1 MSVAVEGRRV
11 ALREFR
17 EEDVAAVDVW
27 HEEAVQVAYGGVPHP
42 GPLHHGRQVSRP
54 RERGERSGEW
64 TIEEDR
70 ALVVELVEEP
80 EPIGM
85 AEYDVGD
92 GWLTVRFIAL
102 AKPYRGWGYG
112 SEAVRLLEEEAIR
125 RGMAE
130 RFRAEVDAR
139 NGLGL
144 YFWLRLGYR
153 PEAGSAG
160 VLRMVREP
168 R

>member
-1 MSVAVEGRRV
+1 MSVAAEGRRV

-27 HEEAVQVAYGGVPHP
+27 HGEAVQVAYGGVPPP

-102 AKPYRGWGYG
+102 AKPYRGWGDG
-112 SEAVRLLEEEAIR
+112 SEGGRLLGGRKRPVARPR
-125 RGMAE
+125 RG
-130 RFRAEVDAR
+130 RPRAGRPSAR
-139 NGLGL
+139 
-144 YFWLRLGYR
+144 RR
-153 PEAGSAG
+153 RAPCRRRASRSG
-160 VLRMVREP
+160 VP
-168 R
+168 PTWSW

>member
-1 MSVAVEGRRV
+1 MSVAAEGRRV

-85 AEYDVGD
+85 AGEEVGA
-92 GWLTVRFIAL
+92 GWLTGGFIAL
-102 AKPYRGWGYG
+102 AAASGGG
-112 SEAVRLLEEEAIR
+112 
-125 RGMAE
+125 G
-130 RFRAEVDAR
+130 
-139 NGLGL
+139 G
-144 YFWLRLGYR
+144 
-153 PEAGSAG
+153 
-160 VLRMVREP
+160 
-168 R
+168 